1 MMKANPGAIVSP
13 SEVIGRDRLIT
24 NLWERLEQQSLILSA
39 ERRMGK
45 TSVIKKM
52 QAEAPKNKL
61 PIYHDLSGV
70 RTSLEFVEVVLQDVE
85 EYLSGLNRTA
95 KKARELLRQ
104 LSETEIM
111 SLKLPKFA
119 APHWKNILTKTIA
132 DLVEN
137 QDRQVI
143 LLWDE
148 VPYMLTNM
156 EDGVAMEVL
165 DMLRSL
171 RQMYSKVRMVFT
183 GSIGLHHVVASLKKK
198 GYSGAPTNDMY
209 SVDLPPLSQADAT
222 ELALRLLEGE
232 NINTI
237 NPQETAENIAQ
248 NVNCIPFYIHH
259 LILKLKT
266 RGNFVDV
273 ETIPELIDE
282 CLLDHLNPWQIQH
295 YQERIDS
302 YYDDEQRFYAFNLLD
317 ILATS
322 EQPLFLNELLNRLSL
337 QPEFSSHE
345 KTRKILRLL
354 EQDYYIIRQK
364 DLKYCFRYS
373 LIQRYWQI
381 LRA

>member
-1 MMKANPGAIVSP
+1 
-13 SEVIGRDRLIT
+13 
-24 NLWERLEQQSLILSA
+24 
-39 ERRMGK
+39 
-45 TSVIKKM
+45 
-52 QAEAPKNKL
+52 
-61 PIYHDLSGV
+61 
-70 RTSLEFVEVVLQDVE
+70 
-85 EYLSGLNRTA
+85 
-95 KKARELLRQ
+95 
-104 LSETEIM
+104 
-111 SLKLPKFA
+111 
-119 APHWKNILTKTIA
+119 
-132 DLVEN
+132 
-137 QDRQVI
+137 
-143 LLWDE
+143 
-148 VPYMLTNM
+148 
-156 EDGVAMEVL
+156 
-165 DMLRSL
+165 
-171 RQMYSKVRMVFT
+171 MVFT

-282 CLLDHLNPWQIQH
+282 CLLDPLNPWQIQH